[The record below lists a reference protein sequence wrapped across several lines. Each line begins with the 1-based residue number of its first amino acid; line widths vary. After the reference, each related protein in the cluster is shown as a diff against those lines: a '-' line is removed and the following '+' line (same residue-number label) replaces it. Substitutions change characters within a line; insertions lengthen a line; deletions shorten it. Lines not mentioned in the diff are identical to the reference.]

1 MKKEDKPNK
10 ISDSELSL
18 ISVISGLDNKL
29 EELDHN
35 LALISKAGNH
45 SLQVN
50 INEKEINKK
59 IQDLEKKI
67 LNMNNKLSAEN
78 QITTNEKYINTLP
91 TKSRIGPTRKGYA
104 LADNLRLKRID
115 SIEKQLNDLSKKFD
129 EKFQIQSNQETS
141 LINSCDEDDSQDYF
155 ETPNDSYLRS
165 RGIFFAFIFSI
176 IIIFLLIIVSTG
188 TNIFI

>member
-1 MKKEDKPNK
+1 MKKEDKTNN

-35 LALISKAGNH
+35 LALILKVENQT
-45 SLQVN
+45 LQPN

-59 IQDLEKKI
+59 IQELEELI
-67 LNMNNKLSAEN
+67 LNMNKKFSEKNK
-78 QITTNEKYINTLP
+78 TTSNAKYINTVSS
-91 TKSRIGPTRKGYA
+91 KSRIGPTRNGYA

-115 SIEKQLNDLSKKFD
+115 SIEQQLNELSKKFD
-129 EKFQIQSNQETS
+129 EAFKVTPPKKISHINTLEEYLETS
-141 LINSCDEDDSQDYF
+141 DDFYV
-155 ETPNDSYLRS
+155 RS
-165 RGIFFAFIFSI
+165 RRIFFAFIFSI
-176 IIIFLLIIVSTG
+176 AIIFLLIIVSTE

>member
-1 MKKEDKPNK
+1 MKKEDKTNN

-35 LALISKAGNH
+35 LALILKAENLT
-45 SLQVN
+45 LQPN

-59 IQDLEKKI
+59 IQELEELI
-67 LNMNNKLSAEN
+67 LNMNKKFSEKNK
-78 QITTNEKYINTLP
+78 TTSNAKYINTVSS
-91 TKSRIGPTRKGYA
+91 KSRIGPTRNGYA

-115 SIEKQLNDLSKKFD
+115 SIEQQLNELSKKFD
-129 EKFQIQSNQETS
+129 EAFKVTPPKKISHINTYQENTLEEYLETS
-141 LINSCDEDDSQDYF
+141 DDFYV
-155 ETPNDSYLRS
+155 RS
-165 RGIFFAFIFSI
+165 RRIFFVFIFSI
-176 IIIFLLIIVSTG
+176 AIIFLLIIVSTE